1 MTAISGILFMA
12 VAAIILM
19 MAARRLMIQAR
30 ADRAARAETERQL
43 RYSDQLQQLTAT
55 LSRARTPD
63 DVIHACLPELVHAA
77 TAAAGAVT
85 LVSEDGLT
93 CDIVHAVGYDRA
105 AVERS
110 RSRAASSNSVIAES
124 IRRRDLVVVEPHP
137 TRSAESRVR
146 AADDLLAGRPG
157 AVVVPLLASGRALG
171 AVALSLDR
179 ARPVDG
185 DERSFLL
192 NTGRHIA
199 QALDRARLYEE
210 AERAR
215 GEAEAFRQR
224 ADAALRDRHVVEE
237 ALRLSEAKYRALA
250 TRTSRLYALSAGLS
264 EAVTA
269 DALARV
275 MVNRGKVVV
284 GAAAGSVAILTDNGA
299 TFDALYAE
307 EYAPFEERP
316 RTFAAEPGLC
326 ATAAVT
332 SRQAVFVGSFA
343 EWQEKYPLSASI
355 AADGG
360 YASAA
365 TLPLLTDGRAIGA
378 VSFYFTAPVNF
389 DEEYRALL
397 TSVAQ
402 HCAQALERA
411 YLYEAAE
418 RARSDAEAANRSKD
432 DFLST
437 ISHELRTPLNA
448 ILGWA
453 AMLRQGSVD
462 AARTQRALEAIFS
475 NATRQGRLIEELLDV
490 SRIVA
495 GRAALDLQEVDVS
508 ENIRGAVEAMMPM
521 AAAKGVGLRFDP
533 APGIR
538 VVADPRRLEQVVL
551 NLLSNAVK
559 FTPPEGHV
567 AIEIVATAGIVDIR
581 VSDTGAGIDPTFLPH
596 VFERFRQGDST
607 TTRSVGGLGLGLYI
621 ARHLV
626 EAQDG
631 TIRVESAGLE
641 QGATFTVR
649 LKAAAASATR
659 AAASIEAAPAV
670 AEHREIN
677 PALTG
682 IRVLLVDDEADSREM
697 MASALETCG
706 ATVVAAAS
714 AQEALQALNRSHVD
728 VMLSDIAMPD
738 KDGYELIREVR
749 ATGTARIAAVPAA
762 AVTACVRDDE
772 RQKALAA
779 GYHMHLAKPVH
790 PAALARAVAALARRR
805 LVV

>member
-124 IRRRDLVVVEPHP
+124 IRRRDLVVVEPHA
-137 TRSAESRVR
+137 TRSAESRLR
-146 AADDLLAGRPG
+146 PADDLLAGHPG

-224 ADAALRDRHVVEE
+224 ADAALRDRHLVEE

-275 MVNRGKVVV
+275 MVSRGKVVV

-462 AARTQRALEAIFS
+462 AGRTQRALEAIFS

-495 GRAALDLQEVDVS
+495 GRAALDLQEVDLG

-567 AIEIVATAGIVDIR
+567 VIEIVPTAGVVDIR

-626 EAQDG
+626 EAQEG

-659 AAASIEAAPAV
+659 AAASVEAAPAV

-714 AQEALQALNRSHVD
+714 AQEALQALNGSDVD

-805 LVV
+805 LSV